1 MFRLFIID
9 INRVMINSE
18 LSKNTVKSSESVKLY
33 EHEQAQAQAQS
44 QSQSQTHQQID
55 GRLNVR
61 YLCSGVYY
69 DTLSD
74 NINSTKASLTSP
86 TSTQINYEEKGDK
99 KDYKDK
105 IFECSNFI
113 KTLKNDKT
121 YKKVINYIKMSRE

>member
-33 EHEQAQAQAQS
+33 E
-44 QSQSQTHQQID
+44 QSQSQTHSQSQTLPQMD
-55 GRLNVR
+55 GHLNVR

-74 NINSTKASLTSP
+74 NINSTTTSLTSP
-86 TSTQINYEEKGDK
+86 KSTQVNYEEKSDK

-113 KTLKNDKT
+113 KTLKNDTT
-121 YKKVINYIKMSRE
+121 YKKVINDIKMSRK